1 MLLDDYLN
9 IGRTFLSARVYL
21 VTLFG
26 IEAVKIALYLK
37 WQPIAKKESSFG
49 LFFFSVL
56 SQLKAILKMEVF
68 YWGARKIKTEY
79 IKQANNFL

>member
-1 MLLDDYLN
+1 MRRICWMLLDDYLN

-49 LFFFSVL
+49 LFFFRFYHN
-56 SQLKAILKMEVF
+56 LKQF
-68 YWGARKIKTEY
+68 
-79 IKQANNFL
+79 

>member
-68 YWGARKIKTEY
+68 Y
-79 IKQANNFL
+79 

>member
-1 MLLDDYLN
+1 MRRICWMLLDDYLN

-49 LFFFSVL
+49 LFFSVL

-68 YWGARKIKTEY
+68 Y
-79 IKQANNFL
+79 